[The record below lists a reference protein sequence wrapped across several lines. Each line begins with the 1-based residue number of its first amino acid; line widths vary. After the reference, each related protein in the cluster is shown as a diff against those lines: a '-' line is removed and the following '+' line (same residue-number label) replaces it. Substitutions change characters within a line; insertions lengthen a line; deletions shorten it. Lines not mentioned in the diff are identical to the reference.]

1 MSDIRGRPNVF
12 WIFASKGVGG
22 ESLNAALLNWLG
34 GVIQMAMKKTA
45 AVNIPEANQYGLDTS
60 THSADGRKA

>member
-1 MSDIRGRPNVF
+1 
-12 WIFASKGVGG
+12 
-22 ESLNAALLNWLG
+22 
-34 GVIQMAMKKTA
+34 MAMKKTA